1 MKITLQYFEGCPNWE
16 TAVARLKKLVKETA
30 ADDVAIDYQLID
42 SPEMAER
49 VGFHGSPTFLV
60 DGRDPFLTGDE
71 EVGMMCRASR
81 TSEGFQGAPTEA
93 QLRRL
98 LSKD

>member
-71 EVGMMCRASR
+71 EVGMMCRVYR
-81 TSEGFQGAPTEA
+81 TNEGFQGAPTEA